1 MTTSTLEEQPVTQSA
16 EFSLSQ
22 TLRLSSF
29 QIGSAMVEILTASVW
44 NRIVITELGKP
55 ATFVSLLLAL
65 QYILLPI
72 SLWAGNRSDTTYV
85 GGRKR
90 TPYIW
95 TGRIIVLGSLP
106 LLWFSLTP
114 LSEGNDALGWAI
126 AFGALLLFGAGKL
139 LSGSVFLALVRDV
152 TPPRK
157 QGLALSM
164 VETTLIMFFPITA
177 IVYGRW
183 MEAYS
188 PAVFQQMVIGT
199 MLIAGF
205 FWWFAIYRAEPKA
218 VQQVA
223 ATPRRPL
230 WPTFKKMW
238 ADSRARSF
246 FAFLALATFAAW
258 MQDSILEPFGGD
270 VLGLSAG
277 DTTRFTA
284 YWGTATVV
292 VLIVC
297 FVVWRNRPPE
307 TLTRATRIGLII
319 MAFGMLLLAVTASAE
334 NESLLIPSLL
344 VFGSGFGLYTFGGFS
359 LMTVMSP
366 STAAGAYLGLW
377 TIAILLFKGF
387 GTFLGGVLRDLFFL
401 VAGLPA
407 GTAYAIVFVVAAV
420 GLVGA
425 TALVRK
431 DDILSFASEHGR
443 TLNETV

>member
-1 MTTSTLEEQPVTQSA
+1 MTTSTVEKQSVTQSA
-16 EFSLSQ
+16 EFSLNR

-90 TPYIW
+90 TPYVW

-106 LLWFSLTP
+106 MLWFSLTP

-188 PAVFQQMVIGT
+188 PTVFQQMVIGT

-205 FWWFAIYRAEPKA
+205 FWWFAIYRVEPKA
-218 VQQVA
+218 VQQVVS
-223 ATPRRPL
+223 TPRRPL

-238 ADSRARSF
+238 ADPRARSF
-246 FAFLALATFAAW
+246 FAFLRWLH
-258 MQDSILEPFGGD
+258 
-270 VLGLSAG
+270 
-277 DTTRFTA
+277 
-284 YWGTATVV
+284 
-292 VLIVC
+292 
-297 FVVWRNRPPE
+297 
-307 TLTRATRIGLII
+307 
-319 MAFGMLLLAVTASAE
+319 
-334 NESLLIPSLL
+334 
-344 VFGSGFGLYTFGGFS
+344 
-359 LMTVMSP
+359 
-366 STAAGAYLGLW
+366 
-377 TIAILLFKGF
+377 
-387 GTFLGGVLRDLFFL
+387 
-401 VAGLPA
+401 LP
-407 GTAYAIVFVVAAV
+407 
-420 GLVGA
+420 
-425 TALVRK
+425 
-431 DDILSFASEHGR
+431 HG
-443 TLNETV
+443 